1 MLLVTNNP
9 MVEEKINCIPK
20 EYVEVDYGEVLQIV
34 KQHIIKNNYVLLTH
48 PLSGS
53 IKPNE
58 TYYKS
63 IILDD
68 NQRPYTDLAS
78 LELIEDAEAVY
89 DKFMKNKMRPNWT
102 EKVLKDFAYVDYYIM
117 RSTFECMQMQLPL

>member
-9 MVEEKINCIPK
+9 KVKMEIENIPIHFLEVE
-20 EYVEVDYGEVLQIV
+20 YGDVFQEVKRL
-34 KQHIIKNNYVLLTH
+34 IIEDKMILLTH

-63 IILDD
+63 IVLGDSQVGAIDMESLDYID
-68 NQRPYTDLAS
+68 QG
-78 LELIEDAEAVY
+78 IAVY
-89 DKFMKNKMRPNWT
+89 EKFMKNKMRPNWT
-102 EKVLKDFAYVDYYIM
+102 ERVLEDFAFVDYYLIKDTLTRM
-117 RSTFECMQMQLPL
+117 

>member
-9 MVEEKINCIPK
+9 KVKKEIEGVPIHYLEVEYGDIFQ
-20 EYVEVDYGEVLQIV
+20 EV
-34 KQHIIKNNYVLLTH
+34 KKMIIEDKMILLTH

-63 IILDD
+63 IVLGKAKTDAIDIESLDYID
-68 NQRPYTDLAS
+68 QGIT
-78 LELIEDAEAVY
+78 VY
-89 DKFMKNKMRPNWT
+89 EKFMKNKMRPNWT
-102 EKVLKDFAYVDYYIM
+102 ERVLEDFAFVDYYLIKDTLTRM
-117 RSTFECMQMQLPL
+117 